1 MNDLFRFSPAA
12 LRRSSTLLVNEQRR
26 TRAEDWRRVCVRMA
40 LMTSSIVPA
49 AADQCEFTAEAL
61 IWSGRVMKCNS
72 LKAPIANHRS
82 HAQ

>member
-1 MNDLFRFSPAA
+1 
-12 LRRSSTLLVNEQRR
+12 
-26 TRAEDWRRVCVRMA
+26 
-40 LMTSSIVPA
+40 MTSSIVPAAPA

-61 IWSGRVMKCNS
+61 TWSGRVMKCNS